1 MVTRLC
7 RPPARRASGLL
18 WLCALSLSACNA
30 ILGIDDHLLADGGTP
45 ADGALKAGPSPDAG
59 RDSSGP
65 SLDGS
70 TDAVKDA
77 ANEIETY
84 TTLPVPLASC
94 RPGGLGMTN
103 CGVGNDADCCD
114 SLVVSGGSFDRQ
126 YSDGDG
132 GTGDPSADAGPSP
145 ATVSDFRLD
154 VYEVTVGRFRRFV
167 EAWRGGFR
175 PGAGSGRH
183 MHLNGGKGLELAG
196 APGTFEAGWALSD
209 DANVDMSDKHFT
221 IDGVNAATWTPTP
234 DGHENLPMTFVTRL
248 DAYAFC
254 IWDGGF
260 LPSEAE
266 WEFAAAGGSE
276 QLVYPWGSADP
287 GSSNEYANYNCSFPG
302 PPMPCAGNAHIQPVG
317 NNPMGKARWGQ
328 LDLAGNVFEWAL
340 DFEGAYT
347 VPCTDCA
354 DLTPNPFAIARG
366 GGYFFTVATIHPE
379 YRSDY
384 EAADGVDFIGVRC
397 ARPP

>member
-1 MVTRLC
+1 MVTRLGH
-7 RPPARRASGLL
+7 PPARRASGLL
-18 WLCALSLSACNA
+18 WLCALFLSACNA
-30 ILGIDDHLLADGGTP
+30 ILGIDDHLLADGGTL
-45 ADGALKAGPSPDAG
+45 ADGAVEAGPTPDAG

-70 TDAVKDA
+70 PDVVKDA
-77 ANEIETY
+77 ANDIETY
-84 TTLPVPLASC
+84 TTLPTPLASC
-94 RPGGLGMTN
+94 RPGGLGMSN
-103 CGVGNDADCCD
+103 CGVGGNADCCD
-114 SLVVSGGSFDRQ
+114 SLPVVGGSFDRR

-132 GTGDPSADAGPSP
+132 GTGETFADAGPSP

-175 PGAGSGRH
+175 PPAGSGTH
-183 MHLNGGKGLELAG
+183 VHSNGGKGLELAG
-196 APGTFEAGWALSD
+196 ASGTFETGWALGD
-209 DANVDMSDKHFT
+209 DANVDVSDKHFT
-221 IDGVNAATWTPTP
+221 IEGVKLATWTPTP
-234 DGHENLPMTFVTRL
+234 DGHENLPMNFVTRL

-276 QLVYPWGSADP
+276 QLVYPWGSAAP
-287 GSSNEYANYNCSFPG
+287 GTSNEYANYDCNFPS
-302 PPMPCAGNAHIQPVG
+302 PSMSCAGSAHIQPVG
-317 NNPMGKARWGQ
+317 SDPMGKARWGQ
-328 LDLAGNVFEWAL
+328 LDLAGNLFEWAL

-354 DLTPNPFAIARG
+354 DFTPNDVGIARG
-366 GGYFFTVATIHPE
+366 GAYFFLGATIYPE
-379 YRSDY
+379 YRGTFDT
-384 EAADGVDFIGVRC
+384 ADGVDFIGLRC